1 MRKSLVFLLLL
12 LIIGFGLIGLL
23 QNPSDHDVKIEHHDI
38 IMDQQI

>member
-23 QNPSDHDVKIEHHDI
+23 QNPSDHDVKIEHDI
-38 IMDQQI
+38 IMEQQL